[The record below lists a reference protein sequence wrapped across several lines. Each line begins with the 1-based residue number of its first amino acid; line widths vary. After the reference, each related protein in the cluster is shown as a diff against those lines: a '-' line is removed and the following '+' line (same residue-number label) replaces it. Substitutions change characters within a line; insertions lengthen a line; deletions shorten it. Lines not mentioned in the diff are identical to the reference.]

1 MFFFFESFLE
11 SVVSVCY
18 GKFMSLI
25 FIFMCHVWIWVGVVV
40 NHYVILWVFQCLL
53 WVLDS
58 SKLFCIEKWEFCN
71 TIRGGFLCIRLKVLA
86 CGLVLLLSFLFASF
100 ETLISF
106 LDENHRTSL
115 ITFLETILKKQF
127 LRIVMETFF
136 IVFKNKILFRNFRM
150 KNSFLNLLFVK
161 TLCIYVK
168 SKNFQSIF
176 HCFNYCS

>member
-106 LDENHRTSL
+106 LDENHRTCL
-115 ITFLETILKKQF
+115 ITFSETILKKQF
-127 LRIVMETFF
+127 LRIVLEIFLLFSRIKFYFETLEWK
-136 IVFKNKILFRNFRM
+136 IVF
-150 KNSFLNLLFVK
+150 
-161 TLCIYVK
+161 
-168 SKNFQSIF
+168 SIF
-176 HCFNYCS
+176 SL

>member
-58 SKLFCIEKWEFCN
+58 SKLFFIEKWEFCN

-106 LDENHRTSL
+106 LDENHRTCL
-115 ITFLETILKKQF
+115 ITFSETILKKQF
-127 LRIVMETFF
+127 LRIVLEIFLLFSRIKFYFGTLEWK
-136 IVFKNKILFRNFRM
+136 IVF
-150 KNSFLNLLFVK
+150 
-161 TLCIYVK
+161 
-168 SKNFQSIF
+168 SIF
-176 HCFNYCS
+176 SL

>member
-106 LDENHRTSL
+106 LDENHRTCL
-115 ITFLETILKKQF
+115 ITFSETILKKQF
-127 LRIVMETFF
+127 LRIVLEIFLLFSRIKFYFGTLEWK
-136 IVFKNKILFRNFRM
+136 IVF
-150 KNSFLNLLFVK
+150 
-161 TLCIYVK
+161 
-168 SKNFQSIF
+168 SIF
-176 HCFNYCS
+176 SL